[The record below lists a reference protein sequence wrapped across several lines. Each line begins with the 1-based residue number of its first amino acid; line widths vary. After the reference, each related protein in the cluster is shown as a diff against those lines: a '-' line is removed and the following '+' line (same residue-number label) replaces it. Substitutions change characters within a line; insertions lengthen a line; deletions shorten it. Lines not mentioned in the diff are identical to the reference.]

1 MKAPGC
7 YGVLQ
12 NFVNAFL
19 DSLVVI
25 KCRQQSAVNLNNISK
40 DIFEILKSYYSR
52 FGDKTKIIFLYII
65 KKGLNLK
72 SHLALVTRMV
82 E

>member
-12 NFVNAFL
+12 NFVYAFL

-25 KCRQQSAVNLNNISK
+25 KCRQQSAVNLNNISN
-40 DIFEILKSYYSR
+40 DIFEILKSYSR